1 MKQGLL
7 IVIFSLLALTPFR
20 CALAQAGNNA
30 RAIKAVETSAAGVG
44 STTDDQK
51 SQDPASEGGP
61 GNSTAKNLT
70 TPPTSPESTE
80 TVSKAG
86 SKPSSEAEKNYNA
99 GVAFYESGKF
109 DKAISAFTESNRLK
123 PNDPQTQYMLGM
135 VYWKTS
141 AYEDA
146 LESFKLAV
154 QLKPDW
160 AEAYFRLGQT
170 YYVLGEKK
178 ETNEAYRKLLE
189 LKSPLADKLYGTNK
203 YANPTNL
210 GGGPKAEP
218 ADSIARQAVVIP
230 VSSTV
235 VAGPLK
241 EKPRATAN
249 ESNGSSTP
257 AASSNKAIRAVA
269 RRNER
274 SPAVSESNS
283 SSTTARTST
292 GDRASGNKAIRESN
306 NTPTTARTATSD
318 PASGNKAIS
327 EPNNGPTTARTANGD
342 PASGNKAISEP
353 NNAPTTART
362 TNGDPASGNKA
373 ISEPNNGP
381 TTARTANGDPA
392 SGNKALASDDST
404 LTDIY
409 KVGVGDVLDVR
420 LLNSAGNGSTLYT
433 VIEGGL
439 IDFPLAGKPIPVAG
453 LTTKDIQTR
462 ITSELKRLSMDERA
476 RIVVGVRQYAS
487 HTVLITGLASN
498 PGTKILRRE
507 AVPLYVLLAE
517 VQPRPEAARAAIIR
531 EGTPNQVVDLSDSAA
546 LNFIVRTG
554 DVINLTTRPQDFYYI
569 AGRMSSP
576 GQKIFQPGITLFQ
589 AILAAGG
596 LARDKLVEISRE
608 GSDGRLSTTK
618 FNLKEIKSGKI
629 QDPKIQPGDRIEVL
643 R

>member
-7 IVIFSLLALTPFR
+7 IGIFSLLVLNPFR
-20 CALAQAGNNA
+20 CALAQGGNNT
-30 RAIKAVETSAAGVG
+30 RAAKAFETSSAGVG

-51 SQDPASEGGP
+51 SQDPASETGP

-70 TPPTSPESTE
+70 APPTSAESTE

-86 SKPSSEAEKNYNA
+86 SKTSSEAEKNYNA

-109 DKAISAFTESNRLK
+109 NKAISAFTESNRLK

-146 LESFKLAV
+146 LEYFKLAV

-178 ETNEAYRKLLE
+178 ETNETYKKLLE

-210 GGGPKAEP
+210 AGGPKAEP
-218 ADSIARQAVVIP
+218 ANSIARQAVVIP
-230 VSSTV
+230 VSSSA

-249 ESNGSSTP
+249 GSNSSSTP
-257 AASSNKAIRAVA
+257 VVSSNKAIRAVV
-269 RRNER
+269 RPTER

-283 SSTTARTST
+283 SSTTARTAT
-292 GDRASGNKAIRESN
+292 GDPASGNKAIRESN
-306 NTPTTARTATSD
+306 NTPTTARTATGD
-318 PASGNKAIS
+318 PASGTKAIS
-327 EPNNGPTTARTANGD
+327 EPSNAPTTAPTTNGDPASGDKAISESNSAPTTARTANGD
-342 PASGNKAISEP
+342 TASGSKAM
-353 NNAPTTART
+353 
-362 TNGDPASGNKA
+362 
-373 ISEPNNGP
+373 
-381 TTARTANGDPA
+381 
-392 SGNKALASDDST
+392 ASDDST

-409 KVGVGDVLDVR
+409 KVGVGDVLDIR
-420 LLNSAGNGSTLYT
+420 LLNSAGTGSTLYT

-462 ITSELKRLSMDERA
+462 ITAEMKRLSMDERA

-517 VQPRPEAARAAIIR
+517 VQPPAEAARAAIIR

-596 LARDKLVEISRE
+596 LARDNVVEISRA

-618 FNLKEIKSGKI
+618 FSLKEIKSGKI

>member
-1 MKQGLL
+1 MVIPMKQGLV
-7 IVIFSLLALTPFR
+7 IGIFSLLVLNPFR
-20 CALAQAGNNA
+20 CALAQGGNNT
-30 RAIKAVETSAAGVG
+30 RAVKAVETSSAGVG

-51 SQDPASEGGP
+51 SQDPASEAGP
-61 GNSTAKNLT
+61 GNSTAKNLN
-70 TPPTSPESTE
+70 TPPTSAESTE

-86 SKPSSEAEKNYNA
+86 SKTSSEAEKNYNA
-99 GVAFYESGKF
+99 GIAFYESGKF
-109 DKAISAFTESNRLK
+109 NKAISAFTESNRLK

-141 AYEDA
+141 AYEEA
-146 LESFKLAV
+146 LESFRLAV

-178 ETNEAYRKLLE
+178 ETNEAYKKLLE
-189 LKSPLADKLYGTNK
+189 LKSPLADKLYR
-203 YANPTNL
+203 ANNFNIPNNL
-210 GGGPKAEP
+210 AGGPKAEP
-218 ADSIARQAVVIP
+218 ADSITKQADIVP
-230 VSSTV
+230 VSTRA
-235 VAGPLK
+235 VAGPVK
-241 EKPRATAN
+241 EKPQATA
-249 ESNGSSTP
+249 
-257 AASSNKAIRAVA
+257 
-269 RRNER
+269 
-274 SPAVSESNS
+274 SESNS
-283 SSTTARTST
+283 SSTPATSS
-292 GDRASGNKAIRESN
+292 DKAIRTVSRPNERPSPAVSESN
-306 NTPTTARTATSD
+306 NTPTTARTTNGDS
-318 PASGNKAIS
+318 ASGNKAV
-327 EPNNGPTTARTANGD
+327 
-342 PASGNKAISEP
+342 
-353 NNAPTTART
+353 
-362 TNGDPASGNKA
+362 
-373 ISEPNNGP
+373 
-381 TTARTANGDPA
+381 
-392 SGNKALASDDST
+392 ASDDST

-453 LTTKDIQTR
+453 LTTNDIQTR

-596 LARDKLVEISRE
+596 LARDNVVEISRE
-608 GSDGRLSTTK
+608 GLDGRLSTTK

>member
-7 IVIFSLLALTPFR
+7 IGIFSLLVLNPFR
-20 CALAQAGNNA
+20 CALAQGDNNI
-30 RAIKAVETSAAGVG
+30 RAVKAVETSSAGVG

-51 SQDPASEGGP
+51 SQDPASETGP

-70 TPPTSPESTE
+70 APPTSAESTE

-86 SKPSSEAEKNYNA
+86 SKTSSEAEKNYNA

-109 DKAISAFTESNRLK
+109 NKAISAFTESNRLK

-146 LESFKLAV
+146 LEYFKLAV

-178 ETNEAYRKLLE
+178 ETNETYKKLLE

-210 GGGPKAEP
+210 AGGPKAEP
-218 ADSIARQAVVIP
+218 ANSIARQAVVIP
-230 VSSTV
+230 VSSSA

-249 ESNGSSTP
+249 GSNSSSTP
-257 AASSNKAIRAVA
+257 VVSSNKAIRAVV
-269 RRNER
+269 RPTER

-283 SSTTARTST
+283 SSTTARTAT
-292 GDRASGNKAIRESN
+292 GDPASGNKAIRESN
-306 NTPTTARTATSD
+306 NTPTTTRTATGD
-318 PASGNKAIS
+318 PVARNKAIS
-327 EPNNGPTTARTANGD
+327 ESNNTPTTARTATGDPASGTKAISEPSNAPTTAPTTNGDPASGDKAISESNSAPTTARTANGD
-342 PASGNKAISEP
+342 TASGSKAM
-353 NNAPTTART
+353 
-362 TNGDPASGNKA
+362 
-373 ISEPNNGP
+373 
-381 TTARTANGDPA
+381 
-392 SGNKALASDDST
+392 ASDDST

-409 KVGVGDVLDVR
+409 KVGVGDVLDIR
-420 LLNSAGNGSTLYT
+420 LLNSAGTGSTLYT

-462 ITSELKRLSMDERA
+462 ITAEMKRLSMDERA

-517 VQPRPEAARAAIIR
+517 VQPPAEAARAAIIR

-596 LARDKLVEISRE
+596 LARDNVVEISRA

-618 FNLKEIKSGKI
+618 FSLKEIKSGKI

>member
-7 IVIFSLLALTPFR
+7 IGIFSVLVLNPFR
-20 CALAQAGNNA
+20 CVLAQGGNNT
-30 RAIKAVETSAAGVG
+30 RAVKAVETSSAGVG
-44 STTDDQK
+44 SATDDQK
-51 SQDPASEGGP
+51 SQDPASEAGP
-61 GNSTAKNLT
+61 GNSTTRNLI
-70 TPPTSPESTE
+70 TPPTSAESTE

-86 SKPSSEAEKNYNA
+86 IKTSSEAKKNYNA

-109 DKAISAFTESNRLK
+109 NKAISAFTESNRLE

-146 LESFKLAV
+146 LEFFKLAV

-178 ETNEAYRKLLE
+178 ETNEAYKKLLE

-210 GGGPKAEP
+210 AGGSKAEP
-218 ADSIARQAVVIP
+218 ADSISRQVVVIP
-230 VSSTV
+230 VSSSA
-235 VAGPLK
+235 VAGPLR

-249 ESNGSSTP
+249 ESNSSSIP
-257 AASSNKAIRAVA
+257 AASTNKATRAVA
-269 RRNER
+269 RPNEG

-283 SSTTARTST
+283 SSTTART
-292 GDRASGNKAIRESN
+292 
-306 NTPTTARTATSD
+306 
-318 PASGNKAIS
+318 
-327 EPNNGPTTARTANGD
+327 ANGD
-342 PASGNKAISEP
+342 LASGNKAISEP

-362 TNGDPASGNKA
+362 TNGDPASGKA
-373 ISEPNNGP
+373 ISESNNAP
-381 TTARTANGDPA
+381 TTARTTNGDPA

-596 LARDKLVEISRE
+596 LARDNVVEISRE

>member
-7 IVIFSLLALTPFR
+7 IGIFSLLALTPFDY
-20 CALAQAGNNA
+20 ALGQAGSNSQPV
-30 RAIKAVETSAAGVG
+30 KAVETSSAGGG

-51 SQDPASEGGP
+51 SQDPASEASP
-61 GNSTAKNLT
+61 GNATAKNLT
-70 TPPTSPESTE
+70 TPPTLTDSTE
-80 TVSKAG
+80 AVSKVNI
-86 SKPSSEAEKNYNA
+86 KTSSEAEKNYKA
-99 GVAFYESGKF
+99 GVTFYEAAKF
-109 DKAISAFTESNRLK
+109 NKAISAFNESNRLK

-135 VYWKTS
+135 VYWKTA

-154 QLKPDW
+154 RLKPDW
-160 AEAYFRLGQT
+160 ADAYFRLGQT

-178 ETNEAYRKLLE
+178 ETNEAYKKLLE
-189 LKSPLADKLYGTNK
+189 LNSPLANKLYGTNN

-210 GGGPKAEP
+210 AGGPKAEP
-218 ADSIARQAVVIP
+218 ADAIAKQPVVVP
-230 VSSTV
+230 VSTPA

-241 EKPRATAN
+241 EKARATAN
-249 ESNGSSTP
+249 ESNSSSTP
-257 AASSNKAIRAVA
+257 AASSNKAIRTVA
-269 RRNER
+269 RPNER
-274 SPAVSESNS
+274 SPTVSESNS
-283 SSTTARTST
+283 SSTPA
-292 GDRASGNKAIRESN
+292 ASSNKAILTVARPNEGPSPAVSELN
-306 NTPTTARTATSD
+306 NTPTTARTAT
-318 PASGNKAIS
+318 
-327 EPNNGPTTARTANGD
+327 GD
-342 PASGNKAISEP
+342 PASGNKAI
-353 NNAPTTART
+353 
-362 TNGDPASGNKA
+362 
-373 ISEPNNGP
+373 
-381 TTARTANGDPA
+381 
-392 SGNKALASDDST
+392 ASDDST

-409 KVGVGDVLDVR
+409 KVGVGDVLDIR

-433 VIEGGL
+433 VIEGGW

-462 ITSELKRLSMDERA
+462 ITSELKRLSMEERA
-476 RIVVGVRQYAS
+476 RVVVGVRQYAS
-487 HTVLITGLASN
+487 HTVLITGLVSN

-517 VQPRPEAARAAIIR
+517 VQPGPEAARAAIIR
-531 EGTPNQVVDLSDSAA
+531 AGTSNQVVDLSDSAA

-596 LARDKLVEISRE
+596 LARDNVVELSRE
-608 GSDGRLSTTK
+608 GSDGRLATTK